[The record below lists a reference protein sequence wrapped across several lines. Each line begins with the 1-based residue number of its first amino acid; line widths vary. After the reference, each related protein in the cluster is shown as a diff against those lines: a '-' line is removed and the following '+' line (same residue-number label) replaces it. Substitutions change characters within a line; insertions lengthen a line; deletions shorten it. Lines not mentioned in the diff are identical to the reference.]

1 MQIDFK
7 ELEAVNKDLEE
18 AKDIDLDHQK
28 VKNKMEVNE
37 SSIQINLYDQIDDM
51 EQVNYEY
58 IILGFRSLFTSSIW

>member
-58 IILGFRSLFTSSIW
+58 IILGFRSLFTSSI